1 MMFLEAICSINTKYY
16 SINLKHF
23 VCLIVKVGVG
33 IVTWV
38 FYSKRSLLSQIFFF
52 LRQKQGGGVEIEGF
66 FKDSVE
72 FIGPFYSL
80 SVEKP

>member
-1 MMFLEAICSINTKYY
+1 MVLELQHRASTAKE
-16 SINLKHF
+16 
-23 VCLIVKVGVG
+23 VCLAE
-33 IVTWV
+33 
-38 FYSKRSLLSQIFFF
+38 FFFF

-66 FKDSVE
+66 FKAPVE

>member
-23 VCLIVKVGVG
+23 VCLIVKVGAG
-33 IVTWV
+33 IATWV

-52 LRQKQGGGVEIEGF
+52 LRQKQGGGVGIEGF
-66 FKDSVE
+66 FKASVE
-72 FIGPFYSL
+72 FIGPFYYL
-80 SVEKP
+80 SMEKP